1 MNGVYVTKFL
11 ENFDVKIQNI
21 LILSGIYSK
30 ADLVEAFKTGII
42 RVGLPRG
49 IGKKHFE
56 VLKNL
61 ISDEDIVDESEL
73 FLSNFKTH
81 TLNYCKRN
89 NILFKEDLFDYF
101 KSGNFSNYETKN
113 KRYKELLDYFL
124 IFMS

>member
-81 TLNYCKRN
+81 TRNYCKRN

>member
-56 VLKNL
+56 EN
-61 ISDEDIVDESEL
+61 
-73 FLSNFKTH
+73 
-81 TLNYCKRN
+81 
-89 NILFKEDLFDYF
+89 
-101 KSGNFSNYETKN
+101 
-113 KRYKELLDYFL
+113 
-124 IFMS
+124 